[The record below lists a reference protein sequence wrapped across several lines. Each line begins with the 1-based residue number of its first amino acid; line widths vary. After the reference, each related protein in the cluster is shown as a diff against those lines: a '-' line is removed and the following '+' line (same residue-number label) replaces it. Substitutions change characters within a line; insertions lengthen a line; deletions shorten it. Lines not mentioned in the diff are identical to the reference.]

1 MTHCIIIMM
10 IMAVVYFITAFI
22 FLLTKMM
29 GVASVIKQAKQD
41 NNADKV
47 YESDNIV
54 KDEHDTD
61 KLAGVGAI
69 GRCPKCFGAVAF
81 ITNPNCCGTCGNG
94 LVWKRENNI

>member
-1 MTHCIIIMM
+1 MHYNNDDYGGC
-10 IMAVVYFITAFI
+10 
-22 FLLTKMM
+22 
-29 GVASVIKQAKQD
+29 VASVIKQAKQD